1 MKIKYPVMLA
11 IRFIIT
17 IIFSLFFHSYLYAGD
32 CNTTVTAALTEQLSC
47 SDNDTLTVTGS
58 ISYNNQNA
66 VLSQQLDGVTIN
78 NSGTIETTDT
88 DSNDGNSAIK
98 GQSSL
103 NLTVTNSGTILAA
116 RDYGIKLIEAEK
128 VTITNEAGG
137 IIKATPDSSASDI
150 AIGGTK
156 MGNCDT
162 CVNGSTTSSGEGLT
176 LYNYGTIDS
185 YDNTVYG
192 GQASSH
198 TSKKTKIYNYDGG
211 KINATNTVAIRFMH
225 AEDFELYNYNGATIQ
240 SEGGSYGVDL
250 SEASDVT
257 IDNAGTVSTTNA
269 LAMDLENVSTISV
282 NNSGTISAAGSYGV
296 FCMGCSDLTFTNS
309 GEISAN
315 TIALSL
321 RDVTGT
327 NTITNSGTL
336 TTTNS
341 TRTVD
346 MRNATGVTL
355 TNSGTISSG
364 GQVAIFAESA
374 YSPTIINTG
383 TISPSADSSSGIAI
397 AFEQEATEADHGSGA
412 TVTNSGTIEA
422 LGSAADGIRIGDGH
436 GVYNDVTITNSGTI
450 KGLDNSIWIDGSG
463 TTGTNI
469 ITKGEATYDGEID
482 MESAAATMTLDCSIT
497 KDMDIE
503 IHGKTNMTVTSNLC
517 GNDTYEILDFSKN
530 ADADNSETDG
540 YLRILGEDLDIDS
553 NNHKYRSEIFL
564 AKLNNIFIGISDD
577 KEQGTYYSSQK
588 RNDIYKNY
596 ENSVLGFFEQEEKI
610 NYLNRPFISYSD
622 QRASFNN
629 SEYRGSKNLAFGL
642 KKQIQ
647 TEKYNVSIVPVVGLS
662 QNKIVDVETETNQTI
677 EKDLLSQ
684 FAGVNT
690 VISRKK
696 DFRDESNLL
705 VEIQGTYGIHRLP
718 KYISNFTDGDLSVDD
733 AIDQVLGAGF
743 SVKYSKENNNGFVL
757 EPYVGLSINNTLSN
771 DVQIIADGENKEAGH
786 VMNGVLAKR
795 AGLTISKHTDNISFS
810 FNIEHDNQ
818 DGLKEN
824 TLGVSISKKLQR
836 ISKIRKEKEKIVPEL
851 EALYDQLQLAK
862 QNEMLKG
869 LADEVIEE
877 NKVIKQLLLELLKE
891 NQKLKTENK
900 IFKKAN

>member
-66 VLSQQLDGVTIN
+66 VLSQQLDGVTIT
-78 NSGTIETTDT
+78 NSGTIKTTTDGG
-88 DSNDGNSAIK
+88 DGSSAIK

-103 NLTVTNSGTILAA
+103 NLTVTNSGTIWAKE
-116 RDYGIKLIEAEK
+116 DYGIKLIEAEK
-128 VTITNEAGG
+128 ITITNQAGG
-137 IIKATPDSSASDI
+137 TIKATPTDSGATI

-156 MGNCDT
+156 MGNCGT

-176 LYNYGTIDS
+176 LSNYGTIDADS
-185 YDNTVYG
+185 STVYG
-192 GQASSH
+192 GSNSAH
-198 TSKKTKIYNYDGG
+198 TSKKTKIYNYNGG
-211 KINATNTVAIRFMH
+211 MIDATSSIAVRFQY
-225 AEDFELYNYNGATIQ
+225 AEDFELYNYSGATIQ
-240 SEGGSYGVDL
+240 TGTGNYPIDL
-250 SEASDVT
+250 KGASTIT
-257 IDNAGTVSTTNA
+257 IDNAGTISSGLGFGVGLWLT
-269 LAMDLENVSTISV
+269 ETI
-282 NNSGTISAAGSYGV
+282 NLDNSGTISADGNYGV
-296 FCMGCSDLTFTNS
+296 YCYACEDLTLTNS
-309 GEISAN
+309 GTISAGAQ
-315 TIALSL
+315 IGVSARL
-321 RDVTGT
+321 VTGT
-327 NTITNSGTL
+327 NTITNSGTISSESTKGVDL
-336 TTTNS
+336 RNS
-341 TRTVD
+341 
-346 MRNATGVTL
+346 TGVTL
-355 TNSGTISSG
+355 VNSGTISATGDAILADNAFSPTIINSGTITASAGFSTLGAITLSQNDAEDLGSGATITNSGTIS
-364 GQVAIFAESA
+364 A
-374 YSPTIINTG
+374 
-383 TISPSADSSSGIAI
+383 
-397 AFEQEATEADHGSGA
+397 
-412 TVTNSGTIEA
+412 SGTNA
-422 LGSAADGIRIGDGH
+422 VGIIIGDGT

-450 KGLDNSIWIDGSG
+450 SGVDDSIGIVGSG

-469 ITKGEATYDGEID
+469 ITKGEATYTGEIEMD
-482 MESAAATMTLDCSIT
+482 SAAATMTLDCSIT

-517 GNDTYEILDFSKN
+517 GNDTYEILDSSKN

-642 KKQIQ
+642 KKQIE